1 MVNKNRMSNSS
12 PSRSVQKQITRQRLI
27 DATVQLI
34 AEQGIAGVTLAK
46 VAERT
51 GLSQGICN
59 FHFKTKKVLLLEAF
73 RMLYSEH
80 EAAWRNILSD
90 IGKSPEAR
98 LQILVRTILTPPIA
112 DHTKLAVWMS
122 FWGVTP
128 HRKTYLEICE
138 KLDRE
143 YETGVEHLIREMAN
157 GKETINGMS
166 LKAIA
171 VTLTSMMDGF
181 WVNYLISPGCLPRE
195 DAVNACLNFLS
206 GFFPTINTAGES

>member
-1 MVNKNRMSNSS
+1 MASQNQIPPSN
-12 PSRSVQKQITRQRLI
+12 PSRAVQKQVTRKKLI
-27 DATVQLI
+27 DATVQVI

-46 VAERT
+46 VAKRT

-59 FHFKTKKVLLLEAF
+59 FHFKTKKLLLLEAF

-80 EAAWRNILSD
+80 EAAWRSILSD
-90 IGKSPEAR
+90 SSKSPESR

-128 HRKTYLEICE
+128 HRQTYLEICG

-143 YETGVEHLIREMAN
+143 YETEVENLIRKMAK
-157 GKETINGMS
+157 GQETINGMS

-171 VTLTSMMDGF
+171 VTLTAMMDGF

-206 GFFPTINTAGES
+206 GFFPSINSMED